1 MDNERTFTTANTK
14 TNTNAKTTSLI
25 FAAIDIGSNSVRMAL
40 AQVLPNGQ
48 IEVFERLQRA
58 LHLGQDVFLRGRIGA
73 RCMRSAVEILTD
85 YKHLIDQYGASHV
98 RAVATSALREAS
110 NADNFLDRVFL
121 ATGLDVEVIDVAEE
135 CRLTLSAV
143 RGTMPDSLRLNQDHS
158 LIVEA
163 GGGNT
168 ILVFLENGEINS
180 ILGPR
185 VGSIRMCENLVTG
198 DESPER
204 RIEILSDHIR
214 SSIGIGHLPMKLQT
228 CETFV
233 AVGGDARFAARE
245 VGTPAHLP
253 EEEIKNSSKNAV
265 KSAKS
270 AKTTTKNSA
279 KEDSTK
285 STNTQT
291 TTQTSDHT
299 SIFAERATDVKCVS
313 LKHLN
318 QLIHICAKLTPEQLA
333 RRYHLEF
340 SEAETIL
347 PALLVYRE
355 LLLKTRCHQMIVSS
369 VSMRDGVLSDM
380 AVNASGGDDST
391 VMEGARQSARA
402 LAERYRV
409 DLEHATQ
416 VATVA
421 LRIFD
426 VMQTD
431 HGLGIRPRLLLELA
445 AILHEVGTIVAGTA
459 WHKHSYYLISHSDVF
474 GMTRDETKVIAH
486 IARYHRRSP
495 PKPNHIEYQMLPRK
509 TRVLIYKL
517 AAILRVADLL
527 TPERSVSPE
536 RFHFEHDGDEF
547 VIIDNGTMDPSSEER
562 VLATRSEMF
571 EDIFGLRIRI
581 EKR

>member
-1 MDNERTFTTANTK
+1 MDNEQTFTG
-14 TNTNAKTTSLI
+14 TNPKPASRT

-73 RCMRSAVEILTD
+73 RCMRGAVEILTD
-85 YKHLIDQYGASHV
+85 YKYLIDQYGATSV
-98 RAVATSALREAS
+98 RVVATSALREAS

-143 RGTMPDSLRLNQDHS
+143 RGTMPDSLRLNRDHS

-168 ILVFLENGEINS
+168 ILVFLENGEINN

-204 RIEILSDHIR
+204 RIEVLSDHIR

-233 AVGGDARFAARE
+233 AVGGDARFAACE
-245 VGTPAHLP
+245 VGTPAHLIP
-253 EEEIKNSSKNAV
+253 KNL
-265 KSAKS
+265 AKDDNP
-270 AKTTTKNSA
+270 KTMLA
-279 KEDSTK
+279 
-285 STNTQT
+285 
-291 TTQTSDHT
+291 SDNPT
-299 SIFAERATDVKCVS
+299 IFAERVTDVKCVS

-318 QLIHICAKLTPEQLA
+318 QLINVCAKLMPEQLA

-340 SEAETIL
+340 SEAETIF

-369 VSMRDGVLSDM
+369 ASMRDGVLADM
-380 AVNASGGDDST
+380 ALNASGGDDSA

-416 VATVA
+416 VAMVA

-426 VMQTD
+426 AMQAD
-431 HGLGIRPRLLLELA
+431 HGLGARPRLLLELA

-459 WHKHSYYLISHSDVF
+459 WHKHSYYLIAHSDIF
-474 GMTRDETKVIAH
+474 GMTRDETKAIAH

-527 TPERSVSPE
+527 TPERSVSPD
-536 RFHFEHDGDEF
+536 RFQFEHDDDEF
-547 VIIDNGTMDPSSEER
+547 IIVDAETTNPSSEER